1 MTGVPQAVPVLRLVP
16 EFCSLP
22 QPSDASWGRNSWAS
36 EYVCPRHHSL
46 GSGREAKEKVSCV
59 WSQSYPTSRP
69 GYRVLH
75 SGHECVYMDIYA
87 YTFIYECCVYMS
99 EYGCL

>member
-1 MTGVPQAVPVLRLVP
+1 MRPEVTGVPQAVPVLRLVP
-16 EFCSLP
+16 EFCPLP

-59 WSQSYPTSRP
+59 RSPTPPP
-69 GYRVLH
+69 GQATEFFILSTNV
-75 SGHECVYMDIYA
+75 CIWIYMHMYL
-87 YTFIYECCVYMS
+87 YMS
-99 EYGCL
+99 LVYI